1 MTKVETIDLSNDPQ
15 LKKKREYDLNDRLI
29 MTIKTEN
36 NLRASIIEND
46 KGKFVDIRKYYNDY
60 PTKKGV
66 RMDCALFKQVA
77 EKLNKIN
84 KIKQK

>member
-66 RMDCALFKQVA
+66 RMDCTLFKQVA
-77 EKLNKIN
+77 ERLNEKIN
-84 KIKQK
+84 NMN